1 MIKTIKTNQI
11 QLIAQFDSFYGSSG
25 SFSADSLRK

>member
-1 MIKTIKTNQI
+1 MIKTKANQI